1 MVRLRASALILFLVA
16 SLLLPAMAHAQAAT
30 PGGGTV
36 VASGLNNPRFLTVTA
51 DGTIYVGDSGTGGAE
66 QFTAPPPFG
75 TGNRGMSAQIIRVA
89 PDGTKN
95 TVVGGLPSQQLG
107 MELIGVKGIIQS
119 GNDLLFNVGY
129 TFATTPE
136 PFHSAVM
143 RVPAAGGAV
152 TRVADLGAVEKSTN
166 PDGLAIDSNP
176 YGLAQ
181 AADGTIYVADAG
193 GNTIYAVNPTNGQ
206 ATRLATLGPLTSPMP
221 NPGRGNR
228 MERDPVPTS
237 LTLGPDGAIY
247 VVTLGGVP
255 FIPGARVFK
264 IQGGQTTDVA
274 GGLGPMVDVDFGP
287 DGKLYAVEFGS
298 FSLTSQPPGWAPG
311 SGRVVRIGLDGSKE
325 VVLSG
330 LTTPNGI
337 AFDGQGRLY
346 VVENSN
352 HPVAAGTPGRVLRYD
367 MAQLR
372 ATPYPAPAAAP
383 APPAA
388 PAMAPTQLPRT
399 GDVSPVL
406 PALAGLGAVLVGF
419 RLRRRSH

>member
-1 MVRLRASALILFLVA
+1 LLRLRTLSLVLFLVA
-16 SLLLPAMAHAQAAT
+16 SLLSPATASAQATA
-30 PGGGTV
+30 PGGGTI
-36 VASGLNNPRFLTVTA
+36 VASGLNNPRFISVA
-51 DGTIYVGDSGTGGAE
+51 SDGTLYVGESGTGGAE

-75 TGNRGMSAQIIRVA
+75 NGNRGMTAQIVRVR
-89 PDGTKN
+89 PDGTKS
-95 TVVGGLPSQQLG
+95 TVVGSLPSQQLG

-136 PFHSAVM
+136 AYHSAVM
-143 RVPAAGGAV
+143 RVPAGGGAA
-152 TRVADLGAVEKSTN
+152 TRIVDLGAVEKSAN

-193 GNTIYAVNPTNGQ
+193 ANTIYAVNPTNGQ
-206 ATRLATLGPLTSPMP
+206 ATRVATLGPLSSPMP

-237 LTLGPDGAIY
+237 LTLGADNAIY
-247 VVTLGGVP
+247 VVTLGGFP
-255 FIPGARVFK
+255 FTPGTKVVK
-264 IQGGQTTDVA
+264 LQGGQVTDVA
-274 GGLGPMVDVDFGP
+274 TGLGPMVDVDFGP

-298 FSLTSQPPGWAPG
+298 FSLTTQPPGWAPG

-325 VVLSG
+325 VVLAG
-330 LTTPNGI
+330 LTAPNGL
-337 AFDGQGRLY
+337 AFDTQGRLY

-367 MAQLR
+367 VAQLR
-372 ATPYPAPAAAP
+372 PTPYPTPAAAP
-383 APPAA
+383 APAA
-388 PAMAPTQLPRT
+388 PPATAPTQLPRT
-399 GDVSPVL
+399 GDLSPLL
-406 PALAGLGAVLVGF
+406 PALTGLGAVLVGI
-419 RLRRRSH
+419 RLRRRSP